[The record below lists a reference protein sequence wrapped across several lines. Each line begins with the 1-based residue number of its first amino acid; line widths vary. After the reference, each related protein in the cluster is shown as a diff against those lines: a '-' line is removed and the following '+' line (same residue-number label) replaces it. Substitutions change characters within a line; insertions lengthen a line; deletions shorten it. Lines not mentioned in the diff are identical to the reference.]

1 MTNVISCYLMGGIGN
16 QLFQI
21 FATISYG
28 IDNQRRIIFPY
39 TENLT
44 TGITRPTYWN
54 SFLSSLISFTNNT
67 KYTNNQLTL
76 FHKYTEPD
84 FHFSSIPT
92 SNVNEIILYG
102 YFQSYKYFQHNSTHL
117 YSLINLSQQQS
128 SILNDYSSLFNNLT
142 NNVSMH
148 FRIGDYKDIQN
159 YHPLLPYQYYEN
171 AITKLNHTISNITI
185 LYFCEKKDNDTVSTF
200 IQQLQYTFK
209 HIQFVKV
216 DDDIPDWKQLLIMS
230 CCSHNIIANSSFS
243 WWGAFFNQNTNKLVY
258 YPDKWFGPALTHHN
272 TQDLIPTNWNKII
285 Y

>member
-1 MTNVISCYLMGGIGN
+1 
-16 QLFQI
+16 
-21 FATISYG
+21 
-28 IDNQRRIIFPY
+28 
-39 TENLT
+39 
-44 TGITRPTYWN
+44 
-54 SFLSSLISFTNNT
+54 
-67 KYTNNQLTL
+67 
-76 FHKYTEPD
+76 
-84 FHFSSIPT
+84 
-92 SNVNEIILYG
+92 
-102 YFQSYKYFQHNSTHL
+102 
-117 YSLINLSQQQS
+117 
-128 SILNDYSSLFNNLT
+128 
-142 NNVSMH
+142 MH